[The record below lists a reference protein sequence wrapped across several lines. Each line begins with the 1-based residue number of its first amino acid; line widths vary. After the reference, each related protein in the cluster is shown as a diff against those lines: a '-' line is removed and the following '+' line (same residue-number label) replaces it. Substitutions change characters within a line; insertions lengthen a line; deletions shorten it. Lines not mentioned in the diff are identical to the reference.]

1 MAICTKYD
9 IARFYVT
16 GLCHQLVADTV
27 TSVHVFHTIFGCKN
41 ISHMEM
47 SGVVL
52 LACRYKMVIDQ
63 NNFVRIPEFLKA
75 HLLEF
80 VRYKRNKDIMDHH
93 SVNIDR
99 HDIARLYCFACVM
112 SDNFLNDRLT
122 HYFSPFRLSP
132 DRSVCAWLLQVRQ
145 PE

>member
-1 MAICTKYD
+1 MAVCTKYN
-9 IARFYVT
+9 IT
-16 GLCHQLVADTV
+16 GFNITCLSHKLMTDTV
-27 TSVHVFHTIFGCKN
+27 TSVYVFHAIFSCKS

-47 SGVVL
+47 SGIIL
-52 LACRYKMVIDQ
+52 LTCRYKMVIDQ
-63 NNFVRIPEFLKA
+63 NNLVRIPQLLKA
-75 HLLEF
+75 HLLKF